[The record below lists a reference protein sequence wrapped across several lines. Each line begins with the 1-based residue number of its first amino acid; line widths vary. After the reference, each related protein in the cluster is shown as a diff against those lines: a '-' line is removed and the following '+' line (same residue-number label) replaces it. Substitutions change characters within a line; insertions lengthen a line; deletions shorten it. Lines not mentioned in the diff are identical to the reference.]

1 MSDIIDITAFRS
13 PAAPEEDGRQALLA
27 RLTQVKEQ
35 IARLDLEEPEDMAS
49 EAYEILGRPPGS
61 AGRPGRRSD
70 GPAGRAGFLILP
82 RIIH

>member
-49 EAYEILGRPPGS
+49 EAYEIWGGRLEDLADDLMDRLDELDS
-61 AGRPGRRSD
+61 
-70 GPAGRAGFLILP
+70 
-82 RIIH
+82 

>member
-13 PAAPEEDGRQALLA
+13 PAAPKEDGRQALLA

-49 EAYEILGRPPGS
+49 EAYEIWG
-61 AGRPGRRSD
+61 GRREALEDLADDLMDRLDELDS
-70 GPAGRAGFLILP
+70 
-82 RIIH
+82 

>member
-49 EAYEILGRPPGS
+49 EAYEIWG
-61 AGRPGRRSD
+61 GRREALEDLAYDLMDRLDELDS
-70 GPAGRAGFLILP
+70 
-82 RIIH
+82 

>member
-13 PAAPEEDGRQALLA
+13 PAAPEEDGRPALLA

-49 EAYEILGRPPGS
+49 EAYEIWG
-61 AGRPGRRSD
+61 GRREALEDLADDLMDRLDELDS
-70 GPAGRAGFLILP
+70 
-82 RIIH
+82 

>member
-49 EAYEILGRPPGS
+49 EAYEIWG
-61 AGRPGRRSD
+61 GRREALEDLADDLMDRLDELDS
-70 GPAGRAGFLILP
+70 
-82 RIIH
+82 

>member
-35 IARLDLEEPEDMAS
+35 IARLDLGEPEDMAS
-49 EAYEILGRPPGS
+49 EAYEIWG
-61 AGRPGRRSD
+61 GRREALEDLADDLMDRLDELDS
-70 GPAGRAGFLILP
+70 
-82 RIIH
+82 

>member
-49 EAYEILGRPPGS
+49 EAYEIWG
-61 AGRPGRRSD
+61 GRR
-70 GPAGRAGFLILP
+70 
-82 RIIH
+82 

>member
-27 RLTQVKEQ
+27 RLTQVQEQ

-49 EAYEILGRPPGS
+49 EAYEIWG
-61 AGRPGRRSD
+61 GRREALEDLADDLMDRLDELDS
-70 GPAGRAGFLILP
+70 
-82 RIIH
+82 

>member
-13 PAAPEEDGRQALLA
+13 PAAPDEDGRQALLA

-49 EAYEILGRPPGS
+49 EAYEIWG
-61 AGRPGRRSD
+61 GRREALEDLADDLMDRLDELDS
-70 GPAGRAGFLILP
+70 
-82 RIIH
+82 